1 MRPVGISPPREP
13 MPDWLAPLRHTF
25 FVKLVSLGLKAAT
38 IKGYVP
44 AVDRLCAEVGRRG
57 LTMPDDVDEAN
68 LVDIRAQALRR
79 LSDDEG

>member
-1 MRPVGISPPREP
+1 